1 MELLIAMSLGGI
13 VMAFAIRDYSLSSY
27 QYNQEVKSL
36 TITTNQLAALDLITK
51 SIDNAGLAG
60 LSNLNAS
67 RFKAVIH
74 SLNPAIGRP
83 VIYVLSK
90 TSKQTIANLGL
101 NKKGSGQYTN
111 DSDVLVINSTSNL
124 SYITSS
130 NLLKGN
136 DMLYL
141 PKYLK
146 LKLSDT
152 LVIATVNR
160 FYYFDIKVIENDR
173 NQMQRVYLTN
183 PLAEAIPKNSIVSKL
198 NETIFYIGKSNHKD
212 AKNQKINS
220 LYVKLNNRRYE
231 VMPNID
237 SLKIVGLV
245 EQEGH
250 IINKKP
256 ATITNWHHLKG
267 LKLQLGSKT
276 HLIDRVIAV
285 QRYQA

>member
-13 VMAFAIRDYSLSSY
+13 VIAFAIRDYSLSSY

-74 SLNPAIGRP
+74 SSNPAIDRP

-90 TSKQTIANLGL
+90 TSKQIIANLGL

-124 SYITSS
+124 FYTTFS

-136 DMLYL
+136 DVLHL

-160 FYYFDIKVIENDR
+160 FYYFDIKAIENDR

-183 PLAEAIPKNSIVSKL
+183 PLADTIPKNSIVSKL
-198 NETIFYIGKSNHKD
+198 NETIFYIGKSNQKD
-212 AKNQKINS
+212 AQNQKINS